1 MMQKT
6 VGSYGTEYEQLC
18 QRIAELEYLLHSQ
31 RQCHEQCIEIL
42 NARVRQELQ
51 GMIDI
56 DCLFEVLSG
65 APISREQRELLT
77 LVSQKSS
84 NILAAIEDIVQKE
97 QQRLK

>member
-1 MMQKT
+1 MQKS
-6 VGSYGTEYEQLC
+6 VGSYGMEYEQLY

-56 DCLFEVLSG
+56 DCLFEVLGGES
-65 APISREQRELLT
+65 ISREQQELLS
-77 LVSQKSS
+77 LISQKSN
-84 NILAAIEDIVQKE
+84 NILAVIEDIAKKE
-97 QQRLK
+97 RQRFM